1 MKLKVGTYNVQHCS
15 DNTVPVD
22 ELNRPIVRV
31 DKTAQLLKDLGV
43 EIVGLNEV
51 YGKGPEEAYCDQA
64 RKLAEYFGA
73 ESYVFGQ
80 SKEFEWGDTI
90 GNAVLSRY
98 KIVDVQFYPVLEPTA
113 DERRENETSWYEDRV
128 IVKATVDVGREIC
141 FLSTHFGLNGL
152 EKERIVEKL
161 VEVIDA
167 ETRPIILCGDFNAS
181 PDSKVLQPIYARLQS
196 AADVTDKRYKPTIA
210 SWNPYATIDYIF
222 VSEAFTVKDFD
233 VANVVLS
240 DHLPVWADLELA
252 NV

>member
-64 RKLAEYFGA
+64 RKLAEYFGT

-98 KIVDVQFYPVLEPTA
+98 KIVDVQFYPVLAPTEE
-113 DERRENETSWYEDRV
+113 ERRPNEQSWYEDRV
-128 IVKATVDVGREIC
+128 IVKTTVDVGREIC

-167 ETRPIILCGDFNAS
+167 ETRPIILCGDFNVL
-181 PDSKVLQPIYARLQS
+181 PDQEYLKPIYQRLQS
-196 AADVTDKRYKPTIA
+196 AADVVGKRNVMTWA
-210 SWNPYATIDYIF
+210 SFAPQVTIDYIF
-222 VSEAFTVKDFD
+222 VSKEFTVKDYEVVD
-233 VANVVLS
+233 VVLS
-240 DHLPVWADLELA
+240 DHRPLWAELELSEK
-252 NV
+252 

>member
-31 DKTAQLLKDLGV
+31 DKIAQLLKDLGV

-167 ETRPIILCGDFNAS
+167 ETRPIILCGDFNVL
-181 PDSKVLQPIYARLQS
+181 PDQEYLKPIYQRLQS
-196 AADVTDKRYKPTIA
+196 AADVVGKRSVMTWA
-210 SWNPYATIDYIF
+210 SFAPQLTIDYIF
-222 VSEAFTVKDFD
+222 VSKEFTVKDYEVVD
-233 VANVVLS
+233 VVLS
-240 DHLPVWADLELA
+240 DHRPLWAELELSEK
-252 NV
+252 

>member
-64 RKLAEYFGA
+64 RKLAEYFGT

-167 ETRPIILCGDFNAS
+167 ETRPIILCGDFNVR
-181 PDSKVLQPIYARLQS
+181 PDQEYLKPIYERLQS
-196 AADVTDKRYKPTIA
+196 AADVVGKRNVMTWA
-210 SWNPYATIDYIF
+210 SFAPQVTIDYIF
-222 VSEAFTVKDFD
+222 VSKEFTVKDYEVVD
-233 VANVVLS
+233 VVLS
-240 DHLPVWADLELA
+240 DHRPLWAELELSEK
-252 NV
+252 